1 MTYYKILLILSLFFM
16 NTTLFSQNK
25 ASLQKEYK
33 QLKSEI
39 KKLENEL
46 KSTKKKR
53 KIGLKELRLINSKI
67 KKRKGLIQNINVQLN
82 NIEGEVKLKEKDI
95 SNIQSEI
102 NTIKKE
108 YAKLIVW
115 MNRNH
120 NKVSKLAFVLESTNF
135 KDAYNRIRYLKK
147 YGDYKNTQQKYLQ
160 SKINSITS
168 RINSL
173 NQVKKSKQALL
184 QTNNTEKNNLSKEK
198 KKRDFVVSSLGKELK
213 DLKTKIKSKN
223 KKARQVNSK
232 IKKIIED
239 EIRKQRL
246 AMSKKAKSEGKDAID
261 ISKTPEGRLSSSFK
275 ASKGSLPWPV
285 GSGKITSKFGRQ
297 PHPDDNSI
305 MIENNGIDIKT
316 TSSASV
322 KSIYAGKVVRIF
334 KMPSYQ
340 TCLMVNHGDYFT
352 VYSYLSSTSV
362 KAGDQIRANQTIG
375 RAGYDPDHGYYLVNL
390 QIWHYQNKQNPKSW
404 IRKK

>member
-1 MTYYKILLILSLFFM
+1 MC
-16 NTTLFSQNK
+16 QNK

-33 QLKSEI
+33 KLKSEI
-39 KKLENEL
+39 KNLEGEL
-46 KSTKKKR
+46 KSTRKKR
-53 KIGLKELRLINSKI
+53 KVGLKELRLINSKI
-67 KKRKGLIQNINVQLN
+67 KKRNGLIQNINSQLN

-95 SNIQSEI
+95 ENIQDEI

-120 NKVSKLAFVLESTNF
+120 NKVSKLAFVLESSSF

-147 YGDYKNTQQKYLQ
+147 YGNYKTNQQKYLQ
-160 SKINSITS
+160 SKINSINS
-168 RINSL
+168 RIESL
-173 NQVKKSKQALL
+173 NEVRQTKKTLL
-184 QTNNTEKNNLSKEK
+184 NVNNKEHNKLNNEK
-198 KKRDFVVSSLGKELK
+198 KKRDFMVSSLGKELK
-213 DLKTKIKSKN
+213 DLKAKIKKKN
-223 KKARQVNSK
+223 KKARQVNAK
-232 IKKIIED
+232 IKKIIEE

-246 AMSKKAKSEGKDAID
+246 AMSKKKGGINNID
-261 ISKTPEGRLSSSFK
+261 ISKTPQGRLSSSFR

-285 GSGKITSKFGRQ
+285 GSGRITSKFGKQ
-297 PHPDDNSI
+297 PHPDDKSI

-316 TSSASV
+316 STSAKV

-352 VYSYLSSTSV
+352 VYSYLANTLV
-362 KAGDQIRANQTIG
+362 NVGDKISANQNIG
-375 RAGYDPDHGYYLVNL
+375 TAGYDPDHGYYLVNL
-390 QIWHYQNKQNPKSW
+390 QIWHYQNKQNPRSW
-404 IRKK
+404 LRKK